1 MSRAFLLVKAP
12 ACSFL
17 GEGRK
22 ALVLGAQVAEHDFE
36 VDGNVLHGLHAPLH
50 VGLARDA
57 CEFEVDGDLE
67 SAGAKLTLRSD
78 SRMWLENDHSR
89 FEADVPLH
97 AWGCVEHSEWCK
109 SYVLNSNGTLSPT
122 PAPHLVL
129 GFERDGSIA
138 KVCLVG
144 ADDEARRLH
153 FGSPKDDSALH
164 DQLRADAEARR
175 ALKCATAAQA
185 LALLTPEVR
194 EQLRDDG
201 FTVLPGG
208 VPPALVRSAR
218 AEINRLLGEGP
229 LNQGTKAAAFASH
242 PSIVALGRDSTI
254 PVVLAELLGGSADYY
269 RERFRDAQVALRF
282 PGDNSPPGIELGDID
297 AHSSHIARA
306 HFEEVR
312 KAWHIDGLADP
323 HLADVSDHYGT
334 IHNFSA
340 LVGIL
345 LSDLERP
352 MAGELCA
359 YPGSH
364 TALSQLF
371 STDAAALNTVR
382 EGGTAKLP
390 VGEQTDTLLPQPV
403 RSVLGKA
410 GDVIIA
416 NYMTAHLIA
425 PNLSSEIR
433 YCVYFRVH
441 GQGFEES
448 RQRGPG
454 TIANKA
460 SMLDPWCHWPGIPSA
475 RKA

>member
-1 MSRAFLLVKAP
+1 M
-12 ACSFL
+12 
-17 GEGRK
+17 
-22 ALVLGAQVAEHDFE
+22 
-36 VDGNVLHGLHAPLH
+36 
-50 VGLARDA
+50 
-57 CEFEVDGDLE
+57 
-67 SAGAKLTLRSD
+67 
-78 SRMWLENDHSR
+78 
-89 FEADVPLH
+89 
-97 AWGCVEHSEWCK
+97 
-109 SYVLNSNGTLSPT
+109 
-122 PAPHLVL
+122 
-129 GFERDGSIA
+129 
-138 KVCLVG
+138 
-144 ADDEARRLH
+144 
-153 FGSPKDDSALH
+153 
-164 DQLRADAEARR
+164 
-175 ALKCATAAQA
+175 
-185 LALLTPEVR
+185 
-194 EQLRDDG
+194 
-201 FTVLPGG
+201 
-208 VPPALVRSAR
+208 
-218 AEINRLLGEGP
+218 
-229 LNQGTKAAAFASH
+229 
-242 PSIVALGRDSTI
+242 
-254 PVVLAELLGGSADYY
+254 LAELLGGSADYY